1 MQLFHD
7 YDSLRSRV
15 LSRVSVLRCD
25 RPAGTVRFGSASF
38 HHGLLG
44 IGQGGQEGA
53 EKQHH

>member
-15 LSRVSVLRCD
+15 LSWVSVLRCD
-25 RPAGTVRFGSASF
+25 RPAGTVRFGSASL